1 MNLLLHGTVR
11 PNEGMAFDGRFR
23 PRGRF
28 VRRTLHPVATQ
39 NMAYVMTI
47 KTTILLGFA
56 LLAAT
61 AMTGCASSQ
70 RASISPSAS
79 LTAAYADPALD
90 GSLAGQN
97 NPGYAAVVDNGYALP
112 AIPSDKIDP
121 QYLRQQVSYP
131 DGANYEPGTVVVD
144 TPHRFLYV
152 VEANGTAMRY
162 GIGVGRQ
169 GFSWAGDAQ
178 IKAKREWPKW
188 FPPSEMI
195 DRKPD
200 LEPYRNG
207 MDPGLTNP
215 LGARAL
221 YLYQNGKD
229 TLFRLHGTP
238 EWWTVGTA
246 ASSGCIRLMN
256 QDIIDLYNRVPMNAR
271 VVVKQGS
278 EKLASR

>member
-1 MNLLLHGTVR
+1 MVGTLVLV
-11 PNEGMAFDGRFR
+11 
-23 PRGRF
+23 RF
-28 VRRTLHPVATQ
+28 VRRTIHPHRHP
-39 NMAYVMTI
+39 NMAHFMT
-47 KTTILLGFA
+47 KTSTL
-56 LLAAT
+56 LLATALMGAT
-61 AMTGCASSQ
+61 AITGCASTQ
-70 RASISPSAS
+70 RASIAPSAVA
-79 LTAAYADPALD
+79 TAYADPALD

-97 NPGYAAVVDNGYALP
+97 PGYGAVVDNGYALP
-112 AIPSDKIDP
+112 AIPSQKIDP

-131 DGANYEPGTVVVD
+131 DGAQYEAGTVVVD
-144 TPHRFLYV
+144 TPNRFLYV
-152 VEANGTAMRY
+152 VEPGGTAMRY

-178 IKAKREWPKW
+178 IQAKREWPKW
-188 FPPSEMI
+188 FPPAEMI

-200 LEPYRNG
+200 LEPFRHG

-278 EKLASR
+278 ERLASR

>member
-1 MNLLLHGTVR
+1 MVG
-11 PNEGMAFDGRFR
+11 ASSA
-23 PRGRF
+23 RF
-28 VRRTLHPVATQ
+28 VRRTVHPHRHP

-47 KTTILLGFA
+47 KTTLLLGFA
-56 LLAAT
+56 LLGAT

-70 RASISPSAS
+70 RASIAPSAT
-79 LTAAYADPALD
+79 LTAAYADPGLD
-90 GSLAGQN
+90 ASLAGQQSI
-97 NPGYAAVVDNGYALP
+97 GYGKVVDEGYALP
-112 AIPSDKIDP
+112 AIPTDKIDP
-121 QYLRQQVSYP
+121 QFLRQEVSYP
-131 DGANYEPGTVVVD
+131 DGAQYEPGTVVVD
-144 TPHRFLYV
+144 TPNRFLYL
-152 VEANGTAMRY
+152 VEANGMAMRY

-200 LEPYRNG
+200 LEPYRDG

-238 EWWTVGTA
+238 EWWTIGTA

-256 QDIIDLYNRVPMNAR
+256 QDIIDLYSRVPMNAR
-271 VVVKQGS
+271 VVVKQGK
-278 EKLASR
+278 EKLAAR